1 MPHEPRP
8 VTRYQDLAADLR
20 RRIAHG
26 EFAVGALLP
35 AEQRLA
41 EEYGA
46 SRGTIRN
53 ALASLELRGM
63 VESTRGSGW
72 LVSAALQAREFSEL
86 RTFPDWAESHGM
98 RPGGR
103 IVDSRRDAPTSSE
116 MRTLRIGIREEV
128 FRVTRVRTLDDRPV
142 MLERTA
148 YAPWVAPLIESLPPD
163 EPSIIRVMLAEGVRP
178 VRGAHRIDAV
188 PASSEDAK
196 LLGVARSSAL
206 LRIRREYGDARG
218 RVIEVGEDRYIGGAV
233 TFAVDVVA
241 KQS

>member
-1 MPHEPRP
+1 M
-8 VTRYQDLAADLR
+8 TRYQDLAADLR

-26 EFAVGALLP
+26 EFPVGALLP

-41 EEYGA
+41 EEYAA

-63 VESTRGSGW
+63 VESTRGAGW
-72 LVSAALQAREFSEL
+72 MVSAALQAREFSEM

-98 RPGGR
+98 KPGGH
-103 IVDSRRDAPTSSE
+103 VVEARRDAPSAAE
-116 MRTLRIGIREEV
+116 MRTLRVGPREEV

-148 YAPWVAPLIESLPPD
+148 WAPWVAPLIESLPAD
-163 EPSIIRVMLAEGVRP
+163 EPSIIRVMLREGIRP
-178 VRGAHRIDAV
+178 MRGRHRIDAV

-196 LLGVARSSAL
+196 LLGIARSASL
-206 LRIRREYGDARG
+206 LRVRREYADSRA

-233 TFAVDVVA
+233 SFAIDVAA
-241 KQS
+241 KD